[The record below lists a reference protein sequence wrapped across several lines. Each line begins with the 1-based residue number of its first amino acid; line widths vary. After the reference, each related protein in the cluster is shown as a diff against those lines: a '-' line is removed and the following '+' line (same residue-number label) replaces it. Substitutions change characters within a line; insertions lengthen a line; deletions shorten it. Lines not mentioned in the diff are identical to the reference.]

1 MVYAIIY
8 IVLGILT
15 VEMIDYLAFGKIRE
29 ALTAAGKDIYKKDG
43 ITIDEGEHFK
53 AELMVKFV
61 FFLVWPCFALLLM
74 IAIPAYGS
82 PKKMKQ
88 AINDIKLDKP

>member
-29 ALTAAGKDIYKKDG
+29 ALRAAGKDIYK
-43 ITIDEGEHFK
+43 EESH
-53 AELMVKFV
+53 
-61 FFLVWPCFALLLM
+61 
-74 IAIPAYGS
+74 
-82 PKKMKQ
+82 
-88 AINDIKLDKP
+88 

>member
-29 ALTAAGKDIYKKDG
+29 ALRAAGKTFTRKQV
-43 ITIDEGEHFK
+43 IDEIKVEN
-53 AELMVKFV
+53 
-61 FFLVWPCFALLLM
+61 
-74 IAIPAYGS
+74 
-82 PKKMKQ
+82 
-88 AINDIKLDKP
+88 IN